1 MKKLRVKRYTQKLK
15 SSDCGPTTVRMILH
29 HFGIERSLTEL
40 ATKLRYGNF
49 GTYISDNGLLFLNEG
64 LSVTLVTANTILF
77 DFDDRKK
84 LTNKKKVLIYLKK
97 LLQGKMK
104 TMQPFKPGIRI
115 MVEFLE
121 KGGNVVVE
129 IPSKQHIIK
138 AIDRGDLVMALIV
151 PNAFSTIG
159 SFHHFVTVYGYDA
172 SSVYIADPWPKAK
185 AGKVSWEDFLYGVH
199 ASTVGDLDTGSLL
212 VVGKR

>member
-1 MKKLRVKRYTQKLK
+1 MKKLPVKRYTQKLK

-29 HFGIERSLTEL
+29 YFGIERPLKEL
-40 ATKLRYGNF
+40 ASKLRYGSF
-49 GTYISDNGLLFLNEG
+49 GTYISDNGLLFLNEE

-84 LTNKKKVLIYLKK
+84 LTSKKKVLTYLKK
-97 LLQGKMK
+97 LLRGKLK
-104 TMQPFKPGIRI
+104 TMQPFKSGIRI
-115 MVEFLE
+115 MVEFLN
-121 KGGNVVVE
+121 KGGEIKIE
-129 IPSKQHIIK
+129 IPNKDHVTR

-159 SFHHFVTVYGYDA
+159 SFHHFVTVHGYDV
-172 SSVYIADPWPKAK
+172 SGVSIADPWPKAK

-212 VVGKR
+212 IVGK